1 MVGEVYNIGGINEV
15 DNLTLVKTICKLM
28 DEYKPE
34 NAPHSKLITFVE
46 DRKGHDWRYAIDNSK
61 IQNELGWKPSQA
73 FDKMFRQTIEFYL

>member
-1 MVGEVYNIGGINEV
+1 
-15 DNLTLVKTICKLM
+15 M

-61 IQNELGWKPSQA
+61 IQNELGWKPSQD